1 MILNDNQINILDH
14 YRRQKSLLADLY
26 RLFAERL
33 PADRAFWDRLVQAK
47 QMHAQIIEKLR
58 DATQKGALTFEEVKS
73 KTDALDLTT
82 ERIQDLLKKAQQG
95 DIDRTEALTQAL
107 KIESSLIGQG
117 AFSQFKPLTEKAG
130 SVLRKLS
137 AENLN
142 HVVRIREMLGPH
154 QKVASNSTESQ
165 TCDPESKA
173 PGKRLVWTTEMSVDI
188 PNIDAQHRFLF
199 GQINELVDL
208 RERGG
213 SRERLL
219 RVLKALMHFSDAHF
233 DSEDEVMIDS
243 DFPLFIN
250 HRAEHQKYITH
261 LAGFVDQYVKEERN
275 LPDKMLEFLVAW
287 WFQHT
292 CQSDQKYARW
302 IHSQG
307 AKQRSKDPEE
317 LYPGP
322 FYPEDP

>member
-1 MILNDNQINILDH
+1 MVLNDDQIKILEQ
-14 YRRQKSLLADLY
+14 YRRQKLLLADLY

-33 PADRAFWDRLVQAK
+33 PADQAFWNRLVQAG
-47 QMHAQIIEKLR
+47 QIHAQVIEKLR
-58 DATQKGALTFEEVKS
+58 DAAEKGALTFEEVKY
-73 KTDALDLTT
+73 KTDALGLTN
-82 ERIQDLLKKAQQG
+82 EQIQDLLKKARQG
-95 DIDRTEALTQAL
+95 LIDRTEALTQAL
-107 KIESSLIGQG
+107 KIESSLIQQG
-117 AFSQFKPLTEKAG
+117 AFSQFKPMTDKATA
-130 SVLRKLS
+130 VLRKLS
-137 AENLN
+137 AETLN
-142 HVVRIREMLGPH
+142 HVVRIREMLDPD
-154 QKVASNSTESQ
+154 QKVAGSSAESQ
-165 TCDPESKA
+165 TCDPKSAA

-188 PNIDAQHRFLF
+188 PHIDAQHRFLF

-250 HRAEHQKYITH
+250 HRAEHQNYITR
-261 LAGFVDQYVKEERN
+261 LAGFVDEYAKEHQN
-275 LPDKMLEFLVAW
+275 LPDSMLKFLVAW

-302 IHSQG
+302 VRSRG
-307 AKQRSKDPEE
+307 ASQRSTYSEE
-317 LYPGP
+317 SYPGP

>member
-73 KTDALDLTT
+73 KTEALDLTT

-199 GQINELVDL
+199 GQIN
-208 RERGG
+208 
-213 SRERLL
+213 
-219 RVLKALMHFSDAHF
+219 
-233 DSEDEVMIDS
+233 
-243 DFPLFIN
+243 P
-250 HRAEHQKYITH
+250 
-261 LAGFVDQYVKEERN
+261 
-275 LPDKMLEFLVAW
+275 
-287 WFQHT
+287 
-292 CQSDQKYARW
+292 
-302 IHSQG
+302 
-307 AKQRSKDPEE
+307 RSY
-317 LYPGP
+317 LSIVSSVR
-322 FYPEDP
+322 